1 MASEDV
7 RRMRPI
13 DVLGGLCVVA
23 TILLTS
29 WVDVSRAEDADEA
42 MMSVDPALAAPAVQP
57 AEAPSE
63 APAQAPPTIVQLNTR
78 GYNYGPPPGEID
90 RAAMG
95 YETGAPPAAP
105 TPIPTR

>member
-1 MASEDV
+1 MASKDV
-7 RRMRPI
+7 RRIRPI
-13 DVLGGLCVVA
+13 DVLGGLCLVS

-29 WVDVSRAEDADEA
+29 WVDVSRADDAEEA
-42 MMSVDPALAAPAVQP
+42 VMSVDPTLVAPPAPP
-57 AEAPSE
+57 AEAPSK
-63 APAQAPPTIVQLNTR
+63 APARTAPTIVQLNTR

-105 TPIPTR
+105 APTPSR